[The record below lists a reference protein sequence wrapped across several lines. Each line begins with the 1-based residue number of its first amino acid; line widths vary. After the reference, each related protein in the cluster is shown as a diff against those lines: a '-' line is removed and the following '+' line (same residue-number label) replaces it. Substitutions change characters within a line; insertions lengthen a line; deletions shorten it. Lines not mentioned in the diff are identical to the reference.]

1 MMNLLVFTKK
11 SVFMQ
16 RIADAVRQGHHWHV
30 SGQVTV
36 AKADYLVEKFDRV
49 FRISRTPVQA
59 FRARQLGE
67 ATARLLLWM
76 PEDDAEKLVWVLL
89 KTDGKEYLP
98 GHRPEQ
104 WRHAM
109 EDDQR
114 ISLTGYWLVR
124 MTKPGYPQPVW
135 TWRYMPER
143 YAEIRDAI
151 VAAIRHR
158 RDEELKQLIHVL
170 WRSPGFAGVR
180 TQVKEFKKLILAEW
194 KRTRRKQEEMPVI
207 PEHIGYVQRLPD
219 KGVKLSA
226 VIKKKKAVLAEEV

>member
-1 MMNLLVFTKK
+1 MSCIAAFRPESGDVYSWSCLSDVFPPMLNLLVFTKK

-16 RIADAVRQGHHWHV
+16 RIADAVRQGYHWHV

-36 AKADYLVEKFDRV
+36 EKADYLADKFDRV

-59 FRARQLGE
+59 FRARQQGE

-76 PEDDAEKLVWVLL
+76 PEEDAEKLVWILL

-98 GHRPEQ
+98 GHRPEP

-143 YAEIRDAI
+143 QAEIR
-151 VAAIRHR
+151 
-158 RDEELKQLIHVL
+158 
-170 WRSPGFAGVR
+170 
-180 TQVKEFKKLILAEW
+180 AE
-194 KRTRRKQEEMPVI
+194 RLRVI
-207 PEHIGYVQRLPD
+207 PAPMSPSTYWER
-219 KGVKLSA
+219 LSA
-226 VIKKKKAVLAEEV
+226 VKGRTKSNHQLP